1 MIPRYKIIILCL
13 VFLTVGKGADYIGKI
28 AFIDMTMDSS
38 SAEQYGELFT
48 SMSSQLQETGQMR
61 VIDPRETLE
70 IVSQYVDLDDPDRSL
85 PDRDIIMS
93 IGQDLDADYV
103 MYGGTRVGKYGSV
116 LAGKILSIRSGGTI
130 STIEINILDV
140 VNALA
145 AESNI
150 ASWAIIGADPPF
162 ELMKNRRN
170 LFPKHPSDIKEEKT
184 PFGALWRSTV
194 APGWGQFYSNKRLMG
209 YAFPSIEGILFG
221 LLLFNFSQ
229 YALAVDNLNKTAKLY
244 DEETDPDEVMRLR
257 SETIGY
263 WNAHN
268 SYNKAMVNAGY
279 MIGTVWA
286 INAIHAYIAGPR
298 PQKYIHGPEPYS
310 R

>member
-1 MIPRYKIIILCL
+1 
-13 VFLTVGKGADYIGKI
+13 
-28 AFIDMTMDSS
+28 
-38 SAEQYGELFT
+38 
-48 SMSSQLQETGQMR
+48 
-61 VIDPRETLE
+61 
-70 IVSQYVDLDDPDRSL
+70 
-85 PDRDIIMS
+85 
-93 IGQDLDADYV
+93 
-103 MYGGTRVGKYGSV
+103 
-116 LAGKILSIRSGGTI
+116 
-130 STIEINILDV
+130 
-140 VNALA
+140 
-145 AESNI
+145 
-150 ASWAIIGADPPF
+150 
-162 ELMKNRRN
+162 
-170 LFPKHPSDIKEEKT
+170 
-184 PFGALWRSTV
+184 
-194 APGWGQFYSNKRLMG
+194 MG

-298 PQKYIHGPEPYS
+298 PQKYLHGPEPNY